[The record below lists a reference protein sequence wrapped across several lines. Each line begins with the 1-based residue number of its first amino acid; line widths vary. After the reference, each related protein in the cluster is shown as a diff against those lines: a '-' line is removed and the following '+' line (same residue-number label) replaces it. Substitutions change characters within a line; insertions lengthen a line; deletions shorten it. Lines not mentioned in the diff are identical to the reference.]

1 MNFDQWCIFYF
12 NGNNPI
18 RRFRVHICANRG
30 TAKPW
35 EPFQCTTQKST
46 FELYKTSLKYFEKI
60 FEHGNLLV
68 MTHSFDVCNKKDPLY
83 LTFNP

>member
-1 MNFDQWCIFYF
+1 M
-12 NGNNPI
+12 
-18 RRFRVHICANRG
+18 VHIFANRG

-46 FELYKTSLKYFEKI
+46 LEWYKTSLKCFEKI
-60 FEHGNLLV
+60 FEHGNVLV

-83 LTFNP
+83 LTYKIIFQ